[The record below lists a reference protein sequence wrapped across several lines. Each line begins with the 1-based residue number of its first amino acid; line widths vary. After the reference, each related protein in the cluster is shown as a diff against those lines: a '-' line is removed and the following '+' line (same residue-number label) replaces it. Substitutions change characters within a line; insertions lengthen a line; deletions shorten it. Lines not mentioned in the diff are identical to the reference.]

1 MLCAGGTGR
10 NSESTFPVVS
20 WQSSGSH
27 LGAVACQSALIPN
40 LEIRIAPALPLE
52 QLFPPR
58 PLRVIPVSNLKLSR
72 VLLQIRVRLPLGDDS
87 FEVEVS
93 SLPEQPLA
101 VVLNVVAIEE
111 PITAIAND
119 RSQSPLAVDL
129 WQVSR
134 VFTLALQ

>member
-1 MLCAGGTGR
+1 V
-10 NSESTFPVVS
+10 P
-20 WQSSGSH
+20 
-27 LGAVACQSALIPN
+27 
-40 LEIRIAPALPLE
+40 
-52 QLFPPR
+52 
-58 PLRVIPVSNLKLSR
+58 
-72 VLLQIRVRLPLGDDS
+72 LQIRVRLPLGDDS